1 MRAKSGRGWGG
12 GSGGAHPTGN
22 GAAGSGWRRGM
33 AGARRGRPC
42 LSAAALGPL
51 ARRGAGRGARRS
63 PARPAAPLISAGLN
77 ANQLRGGRGL
87 LGAAAR
93 PHRPVGVRG
102 CGTRRSS
109 GVRDGTGRPRTAPR
123 SNGARW
129 GAGRG
134 GCRDGAR
141 WGAAVGAAVS
151 GGHGALI
158 SRPHVMLRGG
168 LMAPAPA
175 RHRGNPSPPHPPFRP
190 ALTRGAAG
198 ASSPARG
205 CQRCPGAMGPEPG
218 LLQRPMAW
226 GAWGAGNPTQ
236 RIREGPGAG
245 DGSGWGFGIG
255 GHSRL
260 SR

>member
-12 GSGGAHPTGN
+12 RLGGSSPDGAGGGGWRGRGGAARVCQQRLWGRSP
-22 GAAGSGWRRGM
+22 GAEQEEEPGAPPHVPRPHLSARGLMQTNCAGGEGCWGLRRGPTVPSVC
-33 AGARRGRPC
+33 GA
-42 LSAAALGPL
+42 
-51 ARRGAGRGARRS
+51 
-63 PARPAAPLISAGLN
+63 
-77 ANQLRGGRGL
+77 
-87 LGAAAR
+87 
-93 PHRPVGVRG
+93 
-102 CGTRRSS
+102 
-109 GVRDGTGRPRTAPR
+109 
-123 SNGARW
+123 
-129 GAGRG
+129 AGRG
-134 GCRDGAR
+134 GARGCGMAPGGPAQHPAVTGRGGAR
-141 WGAAVGAAVS
+141 GGAAAAMGRVPGAAVGAAVS